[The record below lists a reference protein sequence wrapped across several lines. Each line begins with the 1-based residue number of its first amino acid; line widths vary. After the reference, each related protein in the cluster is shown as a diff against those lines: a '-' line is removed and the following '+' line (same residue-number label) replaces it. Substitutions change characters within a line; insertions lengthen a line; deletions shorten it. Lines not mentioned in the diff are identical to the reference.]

1 MMKLLKRI
9 TKSIQRIIK
18 MALDISQIPA
28 PLPVTVTIDSSDSPY
43 NIPSDVEVIYT
54 NITTGVTI
62 VLPASPTDGRIITVK
77 DLGGAGLSNVITINA
92 SPNSI
97 EGSSSVSMNIPFES
111 IRLRFNN
118 AISTWLIL

>member
-1 MMKLLKRI
+1 
-9 TKSIQRIIK
+9 